1 MKSQS
6 IKFTAPVLLAALSL
20 VAMPAYAADSE
31 LTVSAIPAEFVVSG
45 PDPETELVSVDVTLT
60 SDSPKRIVVTFVDY
74 FTGEDGQ
81 RVKLPGGSTPYSL
94 QNVLEVVEFDNLHR
108 GGGIKQE
115 FTVVFKPKQE
125 FERAVFSGGISIGV
139 GPEGEAGEGVGS
151 SGAITRSMTVTP
163 FGIAADLA
171 GGDLKAAAITRHD
184 LIRLERSSFFDS
196 ILPDLPGIVN
206 YGPVESRIEYEN
218 DGQFPVF
225 YTLKWNFVSGEESIA
240 SRSFPSTLFG
250 PGQSKTRAVNT
261 ILDSETE
268 ALRLN
273 VLPSFGFIEN
283 KIQLTSTL
291 GGTDFPVEVYDG
303 SFFVI
308 QWKEPL
314 VGLVALYFLVR
325 FAWRRNLS
333 KRKKEESASL
343 VWLGLVELFK
353 KLKNRTGG
361 AGRSKSSGATSLSTP
376 PSKTAPNNYP
386 GAPKELPIPLDS
398 LGPSG
403 TKRPF

>member
-6 IKFTAPVLLAALSL
+6 SKFILYVSIAAFALLPI
-20 VAMPAYAADSE
+20 PAQAADSE

-45 PDPETELVSVDVTLT
+45 PEPETELVSVDITLT
-60 SDSPKRIVVTFVDY
+60 SDTPKRIVVTFVDY

-94 QNVLEVVEFDNLHR
+94 QNVLEVEEFDNLHR

-115 FTVVFKPKQE
+115 FTVVFKPKQD

-139 GPEGEAGEGVGS
+139 GPEGEVGEGVGS

-171 GGDLKAAAITRHD
+171 GGDLKAATITRHD

-196 ILPDLPGIVN
+196 ILPDLPGVVN
-206 YGPVESRIEYEN
+206 FGPVESRIEYEN

-314 VGLVALYFLVR
+314 DGLVALYFPVR

-343 VWLGLVELFK
+343 VWLGLVDLFK
-353 KLKNRTGG
+353 KLKNRTDRT
-361 AGRSKSSGATSLSTP
+361 GRSKSSGATSLATS

>member
-6 IKFTAPVLLAALSL
+6 SKFFLYVSIAAFALLP
-20 VAMPAYAADSE
+20 MPAQAADSE

-45 PDPETELVSVDVTLT
+45 PEPETELVSVDVTLT
-60 SDSPKRIVVTFVDY
+60 SDTPKRIVVTFVDY

-94 QNVLEVVEFDNLHR
+94 QNVLEVEEFDNLHK

-115 FTVVFKPKQE
+115 FTVVFKPKQK

-139 GPEGEAGEGVGS
+139 GPEGEVGEGVGS

-171 GGDLKAAAITRHD
+171 GGDLKAATITRHD

-225 YTLKWNFVSGEESIA
+225 YTLRWNFVSGDESIA

-250 PGQSKTRAVNT
+250 PGQTKNRAVNT

-291 GGTDFPVEVYDG
+291 GGTDFPPEVYDG
-303 SFFVI
+303 SFLVI

-314 VGLVALYFLVR
+314 VALVALYFVIR

-343 VWLGLVELFK
+343 VWLGLVDLVKRFK
-353 KLKNRTGG
+353 KGLKTRPGSATPNQTSPDSPPLRPTPNRYLKDT
-361 AGRSKSSGATSLSTP
+361 KVTS
-376 PSKTAPNNYP
+376 Y
-386 GAPKELPIPLDS
+386 PLDS
-398 LGPSG
+398 S
-403 TKRPF
+403 KRAGADKPF